1 MESIIELKNI
11 SKSYIINKEKLVVL
25 NNINYKFFKG
35 KFYVIVGNSG
45 SGKTTLI
52 KIIGLLDN
60 CYDGEY
66 KLYGKS
72 VNNLKDLE
80 LSLIRNKKIG
90 FIFQDFYLDSYL
102 KLYENVMMPLLINNM
117 KKRDMKRICFKVL
130 KELGLVERINH
141 YPNQLSG
148 GEQQRVSI
156 ARAIVNNPDIIL
168 ADEPIGNLDKENG
181 IKILEMLKELS
192 KNGKCVIMVSHND
205 IAKKYAD
212 KVLLLNDNQLTE
224 VDNEK
229 EFV

>member
-72 VNNLKDLE
+72 INNLKDLE

-168 ADEPIGNLDKENG
+168 ADEPIGNLDKENS

-229 EFV
+229 